1 MSRALAAVLVLFLSL
16 TGVGSLAS
24 LDCCRGRDSC
34 PDGLCP
40 LKKSAKR
47 SAAGDSGQP
56 DCHKAAQAKDDTQ
69 RDCSMTA
76 ACNHSGNDG
85 LLPLPPAVL
94 TPAVAALGFPWPARD
109 VWPSHLDLIPQRT
122 LSPPFKPPR
131 S

>member
-1 MSRALAAVLVLFLSL
+1 MNRALAAALLLSLSL

-24 LDCCRGRDSC
+24 LDCCGGRDSC

-40 LKKSAKR
+40 LKKSAKPH
-47 SAAGDSGQP
+47 AASDSEQLA
-56 DCHKAAQAKDDTQ
+56 CHKAAQSKEESQ
-69 RDCSMTA
+69 RDCTLTA

-94 TPAVAALGFPWPARD
+94 TLAMALGSPQTAGGSWNGDWNLF
-109 VWPSHLDLIPQRT
+109 PQRT